1 ALSIAD
7 IQEIINENKCSIVI
21 QTAANPGGEIG
32 GHFTLAAGS
41 QTFTPPPPP
50 ASWAED
56 SADANAAARFLTQ
69 ATFGPSPADIASVQ
83 ALGYRNWISSQF
95 ALPVTHHLPIV

>member
-21 QTAANPGGEIG
+21 QTAANPNGEIG

-41 QTFTPPPPP
+41 QTFTPPPAPP
-50 ASWAED
+50 MWTDD
-56 SADANAAARFLTQ
+56 SANTNAAARFLTQ
-69 ATFGPSPADIASVQ
+69 ATFGPSLSEIASVQ
-83 ALGYRNWISSQF
+83 ALGYTNWILNQF
-95 ALPVTHHLPIV
+95 SLAATHHLPI